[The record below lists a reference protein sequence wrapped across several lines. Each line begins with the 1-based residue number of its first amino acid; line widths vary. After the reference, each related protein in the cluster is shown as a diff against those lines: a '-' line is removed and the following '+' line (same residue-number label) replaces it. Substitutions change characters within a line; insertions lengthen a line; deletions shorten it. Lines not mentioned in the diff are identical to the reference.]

1 MTSAAHEPQL
11 FNVKVLYK
19 TTDLQ
24 SPSLWPSLGVML
36 LMTHSDSPNEAFFY
50 SLDVSANTHFASLYF
65 SRLYSVLQ

>member
-36 LMTHSDSPNEAFFY
+36 LMTHSDSLNEAFF
-50 SLDVSANTHFASLYF
+50 TPWM
-65 SRLYSVLQ
+65 